1 LRISRAARAE
11 VVLDDL
17 VRRYLPAEDLAE
29 GTTALAKVRAE
40 TEDPFRVLIATI
52 LSQRTR
58 DEWTDVA
65 SRRLFARYPDARRL
79 AAADVRTVERL
90 IRPVN
95 FYRGKAR
102 KIREVSRLIL
112 DRHGGRVPDS
122 YEELVALPQVGPK
135 TANCVL
141 VYGYGRDALPVD
153 VHVHRVS
160 NRLGLVRTAAP
171 EETEAALKRLVPR
184 PRWIVV
190 NELFVRFGK
199 EICKPIGPR
208 CDLCSFTGFCAYYRG
223 MPRR

>member
-1 LRISRAARAE
+1 LRTSKAERAE
-11 VVLDDL
+11 AVLDDL
-17 VRRYLPAEDLAE
+17 VRRYLPSQNLAS

-58 DEWTDVA
+58 DEWTDAA
-65 SRRLFARYPDARRL
+65 SRRLFARFPNARSL
-79 AAADVRTVERL
+79 AVADVRTVRRL

-102 KIREVSRLIL
+102 KIREAARVVL
-112 DRHGGRVPDS
+112 DCHGGRVPDT
-122 YEELVALPQVGPK
+122 YEELIALPQVGPK

-141 VYGYGRDALPVD
+141 VYGYGRDAIPVD
-153 VHVHRVS
+153 THVHRVS
-160 NRLGLVRTAAP
+160 NRLGLVRTTAP

-184 PRWIVV
+184 PRWYPL
-190 NELFVRFGK
+190 NEVFVRFGK

-208 CDLCSFTGFCAYYRG
+208 CDRCSFTGFCAYYRART
-223 MPRR
+223 RR

>member
-1 LRISRAARAE
+1 MRTSKAERAE
-11 VVLDDL
+11 AVLDDL
-17 VRRYLPAEDLAE
+17 VRRYLPAQDLAS

-65 SRRLFARYPDARRL
+65 SRRLFARFPNARSL
-79 AAADVRTVERL
+79 AAADVRTVRRL

-102 KIREVSRLIL
+102 KIREAARVVL
-112 DRHGGRVPDS
+112 DRHGGRVPDT
-122 YEELVALPQVGPK
+122 YEELIALPQVGPK

-141 VYGYGRDALPVD
+141 VYGYGRDAIPVD
-153 VHVHRVS
+153 THVHRVS
-160 NRLGLVRTAAP
+160 NRLGLARTTAP

-184 PRWIVV
+184 PRWSSL
-190 NELFVRFGK
+190 NEVFVRFGK

-208 CDLCSFTGFCAYYRG
+208 CDLCSFTGFCAYYRART
-223 MPRR
+223 RR

>member
-1 LRISRAARAE
+1 MRTSKAARAE
-11 VVLDDL
+11 TVLDDL
-17 VRRYLPAEDLAE
+17 VRRYLPAEDLAS

-65 SRRLFARYPDARRL
+65 SRRLFARYPDAPRL

-102 KIREVSRLIL
+102 KIREVSRIIL
-112 DRHGGRVPDS
+112 DRHGGRVPDT
-122 YEELVALPQVGPK
+122 YDELLALPQVGPK

-141 VYGYGRDALPVD
+141 VYGYGREALPVD

-171 EETEAALKRLVPR
+171 EETEGALKRLVPR
-184 PRWIVV
+184 SRWFIV

-208 CDLCSFTGFCAYYRG
+208 CDVCSFTGFCAYYRG
-223 MPRR
+223 RRRR